1 MFPAVSPAT
10 ALRPQFNPV
19 KEGKTKTTKLPSACS
34 KLIVMTYLQL
44 RQTAEQVKYS
54 SGKKE
59 YKVILSSASSPQK
72 RSLSA

>member
-1 MFPAVSPAT
+1 MET
-10 ALRPQFNPV
+10 ASLQSDV
-19 KEGKTKTTKLPSACS
+19 TH
-34 KLIVMTYLQL
+34 LQL

-72 RSLSA
+72 RSLKAWGNRKAHKKSKL